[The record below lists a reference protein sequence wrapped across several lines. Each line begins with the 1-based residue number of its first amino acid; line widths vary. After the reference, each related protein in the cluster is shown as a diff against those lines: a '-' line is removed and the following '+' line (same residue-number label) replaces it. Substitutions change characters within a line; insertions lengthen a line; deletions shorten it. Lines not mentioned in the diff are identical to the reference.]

1 MITRLSFFLLQIEP
15 ILTHIMFHVSPKIT
29 IASAN
34 QGMGSHEDTHWPL
47 TTLGKKI
54 ENNRKTVSWGF
65 GFIDAGAME

>member
-1 MITRLSFFLLQIEP
+1 
-15 ILTHIMFHVSPKIT
+15 MFHVSPKIT